1 MTTSANY
8 QSNLKARYMTA
19 KFTLSQGVYPNSG
32 GSQTLFVPLNS
43 TVGNLYGEINIRNEI
58 GLNNNSA
65 AISLFGLENETIK
78 TLSRIN
84 LNSNYDLWTDN
95 QVDIYAGY
103 VLDSD
108 SGLPPLVYT
117 GQIRSAGAD
126 YNNTER
132 PFVVQSLQ
140 GGVSRNVVSPPT
152 SISGNISINDL
163 LKSLAN
169 RNGSNYVGNGVTGSV
184 SNIAYDGSL
193 IQQIE
198 KICRD
203 YNLVKNWDFTKN
215 ILYVS
220 PSGTALSNQVYE
232 LNVNT
237 GMIGS
242 PQPLEDG
249 VSVAA
254 YFNPSLVLG
263 QTVNLTSAYYDYVNR
278 PWIINAM
285 FHILQNRGTDWLT
298 VMTLNNFYTTV

>member
-1 MTTSANY
+1 MATTANY
-8 QSNLKARYMTA
+8 QSNLKTRYMTA

-32 GSQTLFVPLNS
+32 GNQELFVPLNS
-43 TVGNLYGEINIRNEI
+43 SAGNLYGEINIRNEI

-65 AISLFGLENETIK
+65 VITIYGLDVEIIN

-84 LNSNYDLWTDN
+84 VNSNYDLWTDN
-95 QVDIYAGY
+95 QVDIFAGY
-103 VLDSD
+103 VLDSAT
-108 SGLPPLVYT
+108 GLPPLVYT

-126 YNNTER
+126 FSNTDR
-132 PFVVQSLQ
+132 PFVVKSLQ
-140 GGVSRNVVSPPT
+140 GGVSRNALAPPT
-152 SISGNISINDL
+152 SVSGQISLNDL

-169 RNGSNYVGNGVTGSV
+169 RDGSNYVSNNVTGSV
-184 SNIAYDGSL
+184 SNVAYDGSL

-203 YNLVKNWDFTKN
+203 NNLIKNWDFTKN

-232 LNVNT
+232 LNSNT

-254 YFNPSLVLG
+254 YFNPSLTLG
-263 QTVNLTSAYYDYVNR
+263 QTINLTSQYYDYVNR

-285 FHILQNRGTDWLT
+285 FHVLQNRGDEWLT
-298 VMTLNNFYTTV
+298 VMTLNNFYTMA

>member
-1 MTTSANY
+1 MATNANY
-8 QSNLKARYMTA
+8 KSDLKTRYMTA
-19 KFTLSQGVYPNSG
+19 KFTLSEGVYPNSG
-32 GSQTLFVPLNS
+32 GNQTLFVPLNS
-43 TVGNLYGEINIRNEI
+43 SAGNLYGEINISNEI
-58 GLNNNSA
+58 GLNNNSS
-65 AISLFGLENETIK
+65 IVNIFGLENEIIN

-117 GQIRSAGAD
+117 GQIRSAGANYSD
-126 YNNTER
+126 TNR
-132 PFVVQSLQ
+132 PFVVKSLQ

-152 SISGNISINDL
+152 SVSGNISLNDL

-169 RNGSNYVGNGVTGSV
+169 RNGSTYIGNGVNGSV

-198 KICRD
+198 KICKD

-215 ILYVS
+215 ILYVA
-220 PSGTALSNQVYE
+220 PSGTALSNEVYE
-232 LNVNT
+232 LNANT
-237 GMIGS
+237 GMVGS

-263 QTVNLTSAYYDYVNR
+263 QTVNLTSQYYDYVNR

-285 FHILQNRGTDWLT
+285 YHILNNRGDEWLT
-298 VMTLNNFYTTV
+298 IMTLNNFYTTV

>member
-1 MTTSANY
+1 MATTANY
-8 QSNLKARYMTA
+8 KSDLKTRYMTA
-19 KFTLSQGVYPNSG
+19 KVTLSEGVYPNSG
-32 GSQTLFVPLNS
+32 GSQTLFIPLDS
-43 TVGNLYGEINIRNEI
+43 SAGNLYGEVNIRNEI

-65 AISLFGLENETIK
+65 IITIFGLENDLIN

-84 LNSNYDLWTDN
+84 LNSNYDLWADN

-117 GQIRSAGAD
+117 GQIRSAGAN
-126 YNNTER
+126 YSNTDR
-132 PFVVQSLQ
+132 PFVIQSLQ
-140 GGVSRNVVSPPT
+140 GGVSRNIVSAPT
-152 SISGNISINDL
+152 GISGNISLNDL
-163 LKSLAN
+163 LKSLAS
-169 RNGSNYVGNGVTGSV
+169 RNGSTYIGNGVTGSV
-184 SNIAYDGSL
+184 SNIVYDGSL

-203 YNLVKNWDFTKN
+203 YNLVKNWDFTRN
-215 ILYVS
+215 ILYVA
-220 PSGTALSNQVYE
+220 PSGTALSNEVYE
-232 LNVNT
+232 LNANT

-263 QTVNLTSAYYDYVNR
+263 QTINLTSQSYNYVNR

-285 FHILQNRGTDWLT
+285 FHILSNRGDEWMTI
-298 VMTLNNFYTTV
+298 MTLNNFYTAV

>member
-1 MTTSANY
+1 MATTANY
-8 QSNLKARYMTA
+8 QSNLKTRYMTA

-32 GSQTLFVPLNS
+32 GNQELFVPLDS
-43 TVGNLYGEINIRNEI
+43 SAGNLYGEINIRNEI

-65 AISLFGLENETIK
+65 VITIYGLNTEIIN

-84 LNSNYDLWTDN
+84 VNSNYDLWTDN
-95 QVDIYAGY
+95 QVDIFAGY
-103 VLDSD
+103 VLDSAT
-108 SGLPPLVYT
+108 GLPPLVYT

-126 YNNTER
+126 YSNPDR
-132 PFVVQSLQ
+132 PFIVKSLQ
-140 GGVSRNVVSPPT
+140 GGVSRNVLAPPT
-152 SISGNISINDL
+152 SISGQISLNDL

-169 RNGSNYVGNGVTGSV
+169 RDGSNYVGNGVTGSV
-184 SNIAYDGSL
+184 SNVAYDGSL

-203 YNLVKNWDFTKN
+203 NNLIKNWDFTRN

-232 LNVNT
+232 LNANT
-237 GMIGS
+237 GMLGS

-249 VSVAA
+249 ISVAA
-254 YFNPSLVLG
+254 YFNPSLTLG
-263 QTVNLTSAYYDYVNR
+263 QTINLTSEYYNYVNR

-285 FHILQNRGTDWLT
+285 FHVLQNRGDEWLT

>member
-1 MTTSANY
+1 MATTANY

-19 KFTLSQGVYPNSG
+19 KFTLSEGVYPNSG
-32 GSQTLFVPLNS
+32 GNQTLFVPLDS

-65 AISLFGLENETIK
+65 IITIFGLQNEIIN

-84 LNSNYDLWTDN
+84 LNSNFDLWTDN

-103 VLDSD
+103 VLDSA

-126 YNNTER
+126 YSNPDR

-169 RNGSNYVGNGVTGSV
+169 RNGSTYIGNGVTGSV

-215 ILYVS
+215 ILYVA
-220 PSGTALSNQVYE
+220 PSGTALSNGVYE
-232 LNVNT
+232 LNANT
-237 GMIGS
+237 GMVGS

-263 QTVNLTSAYYDYVNR
+263 QTINLTSQYYDYVNR

-285 FHILQNRGTDWLT
+285 FHILQNRGQEWLT
-298 VMTLNNFYTTV
+298 VMTLNNFYTAV